1 MSEYSVLIVDDEED
15 VANAII
21 RKIDWKSIGFSLPVY
36 AANGLDAL
44 DLAEESQP
52 DVVMTDIKM
61 PYMDGLELGRNLK
74 NLFPNIRIVFFSGFD
89 EFEYVKEAIHVQAEE
104 YILKPVDAEELKG
117 IFQKLKNSLDREMEA
132 KQNVKLLET
141 YYQDSLPVLQ
151 ENFYSSLI
159 EGKIKSS
166 EIEKSIKDYQIDLHG
181 PLYCV
186 AVIHTSATH
195 LPEGITPMLL
205 SVSVRKLAEERLD
218 QKWNAKFFS
227 NVGNTVALAQLQDEQ
242 QLQKLTDD
250 CDALCRMAK
259 TVCKAVVTVGVGA
272 VCSNLSEIPNS
283 YSGAR
288 SAVTYRVLY
297 GTGKAINITEI
308 APQETAEPSSN
319 EQDQLQH
326 VFKATRVNDDVSLK
340 EAVHDY
346 ITCSLHTYSNAN
358 IQEYHIFIMGLISEL
373 YQFTKN
379 NQLDIDQVFQ
389 SKEDI
394 LQTVQRMEK
403 DDLEKWLLDICLRM
417 QTMIKEK
424 RKNTTKTFVSK
435 AQEYVNE
442 NYNDID
448 LNVDKICAYLGVSSA
463 YFSTVFKKETGKS
476 FTNFLTDVR
485 MSKAV
490 SLLDQD
496 EKTYVVAQKVG
507 YSDPNYFSYVFKKQY
522 GISPSKYKTGKN

>member
-21 RKIDWKSIGFSLPVY
+21 RKIDWKSIGFSMPVY

-44 DLAEESQP
+44 DRAEENAP
-52 DVVMTDIKM
+52 DVVLTDIKM

-74 NLFPNIRIVFFSGFD
+74 NLYPNIRIVFFSGFD
-89 EFEYVKEAIHVQAEE
+89 EFEYVKEAIHVQAQE

-117 IFQKLKNSLDREMEA
+117 IFQKLKASLDKEMEE
-132 KQNVKLLET
+132 KQNAKLLET
-141 YYQDSLPVLQ
+141 YYQESLPVLQ
-151 ENFYSSLI
+151 ENFYSSLV
-159 EGKIKSS
+159 EGKIKRS
-166 EIEKSIKDYQIDLHG
+166 EIEKNIKDYQLDLHG
-181 PLYCV
+181 PYYCV
-186 AVIHTSATH
+186 AVIHTSSKH

-218 QKWNAKFFS
+218 QKWHAKFFS
-227 NVGNTVALAQLQDEQ
+227 NVGNTVVLAQLKDEQ

-250 CDALCRMAK
+250 CDALCRLAK
-259 TVCKAVVTVGVGA
+259 TVCKAVITIGVGS
-272 VCSNLSEIPNS
+272 VCSDLSEIDNS

-308 APQETAEPSSN
+308 APQEAAEPTRN
-319 EQDQLQH
+319 EHDQLQH
-326 VFKATRVNDDVSLK
+326 VFKATRITDADALK
-340 EAVHDY
+340 TAVHDY
-346 ITCSLHTYSNAN
+346 FADVLRSYTN
-358 IQEYHIFIMGLISEL
+358 IQEYRIFIMGLVSEL
-373 YQFTKN
+373 YQFAKS
-379 NQLDIDQVFQ
+379 NQLDTEQVFN

-403 DDLEKWLLDICLRM
+403 DDLEKWLLEICLRM
-417 QTMIKEK
+417 QTMLKEK
-424 RKNTTKTFVSK
+424 RKNTTKTFVTK
-435 AQEYVNE
+435 AQDYVNE
-442 NYNDID
+442 NYSDID
-448 LNVDKICAYLGVSSA
+448 LNVDKVCDHLGVSSA
-463 YFSTVFKKETGKS
+463 YFSNVFKKETGKS
-476 FTNFLTDVR
+476 FTNFLTDIR